1 MNLGVPF
8 RTGFAPRR
16 VLKKVELLDSKSD
29 DLLQVTDLLT
39 GCVNNRLGH
48 PAGERKQ
55 QLRRKA
61 EELGLISDRNI
72 WVWKPIN
79 EVP

>member
-1 MNLGVPF
+1 
-8 RTGFAPRR
+8 
-16 VLKKVELLDSKSD
+16 
-29 DLLQVTDLLT
+29 LLQVTDLLT

-55 QLRRKA
+55 RLRRKA

-72 WVWKPIN
+72 WVWKPKN
-79 EVP
+79 EGP